1 MNETLIFME
10 NGKLYICKRP
20 AYTSVGFRYSEI
32 WEECKSVPEK
42 LKNTIPRG
50 AAVIETWKGIPY
62 MLWNTADEALG
73 KWFTPFCDGVR
84 FINPEIIPSGFR
96 EGLAFI
102 QEKYPS
108 RELGV
113 GRRIYEKSVSVSV
126 KYGKLT
132 VDDFAVK
139 SNKVIENMAHYAE
152 MRKFFALDLYDGIR
166 FKFSI
171 REGEE
176 NYKKYSDKNR
186 EITIDDI
193 LTDKIQG
200 EWKYIGGMGEIIYE
214 SE

>member
-96 EGLAFI
+96 RAWLLYRK
-102 QEKYPS
+102 KYPS

-126 KYGKLT
+126 RYGKLT